1 MSPARRRLLQR
12 IGLGALSVGIVAA
25 TFFYFLPTVANY
37 RDVWGVVQQLSWA
50 WIVVLVGAAVLNVA
64 TFAPPW
70 MVALPGLSFVQAT
83 VVTQV
88 STALSLV
95 VPAGMAAGV
104 ATSFAMLRSWRFATR
119 RVTRAVTLTG
129 LWNQLLN
136 LSFPI
141 VAIFLLTISGGD
153 AAVLAVAAFVGAAV
167 LGVVVAGLVVVL
179 LSERLAGDIGDL
191 AARLTTW
198 ALGKVRR
205 GPVAWGG
212 PSFERFRRDA
222 GELLR
227 QRWHAL
233 TAASL
238 AGSLSVFLVL
248 VLSLRALDVPA
259 SEVSLVEAFA
269 AWSLVRLIG
278 TIPITP
284 GGIGIIELG
293 LTGAL
298 IGFGG
303 GNAGVVAAVLVYRFL
318 TMVPTLLVGLGA
330 AFTWRRHRGTVVD
343 TDGDK
348 SAQAEEP
355 PETPDRPLPPDHPVG
370 TM

>member
-1 MSPARRRLLQR
+1 LLQR
-12 IGLGALSVGIVAA
+12 IALGALSVGVIAA
-25 TFFYFLPTVANY
+25 TFLYFLPTVANY
-37 RDVWGVVQQLSWA
+37 RDVWDVVQELSWG
-50 WIVVLVGAAVLNVA
+50 WIAVLAGAAVLNVA

-88 STALSLV
+88 STALSIV
-95 VPAGMAAGV
+95 VPAGLAAGM
-104 ATSFAMLRSWRFATR
+104 ATSFGMLRSWGFATR
-119 RVTRAVTLTG
+119 HVTRAVTLTG
-129 LWNQLLN
+129 LWNQFLN
-136 LSFPI
+136 LSFPV
-141 VAIFLLTISGGD
+141 VAIFLLTVSGGD

-167 LGVVVAGLVVVL
+167 LGVVVAAFIVVL
-179 LSERLAGDIGDL
+179 VSDRLARDVGEL
-191 AARLTTW
+191 AARLTSW
-198 ALGKVRR
+198 ALAKVRR
-205 GPVAWGG
+205 GPVTWGG
-212 PSFERFRRDA
+212 PSFERFRSDA

-227 QRWHAL
+227 RRWHAL

-259 SEVSLVEAFA
+259 SEVSIVEAFA
-269 AWSLVRLIG
+269 AWSLVRIVG

-284 GGIGIIELG
+284 GGIGVVELG

-318 TMVPTLLVGLGA
+318 TIVPTLLVGLGA
-330 AFTWRRHRGTVVD
+330 AATWRRHRRTAVD
-343 TDGDK
+343 EAPT
-348 SAQAEEP
+348 
-355 PETPDRPLPPDHPVG
+355 PDHPVG

>member
-1 MSPARRRLLQR
+1 MSPARRRSLQR
-12 IGLGALSVGIVAA
+12 IALGALSVGVIAA
-25 TFFYFLPTVANY
+25 TFFYFLPTVADY
-37 RDVWGVVQQLSWA
+37 RDVWDVVQELSWG
-50 WIVVLVGAAVLNVA
+50 WILVLAAAAILNVA

-88 STALSLV
+88 STALSIV
-95 VPAGMAAGV
+95 VPAGLAAGM
-104 ATSFAMLRSWRFATR
+104 ATSFGMLRSWGFATR

-129 LWNQLLN
+129 LWNQFLN

-141 VAIFLLTISGGD
+141 IAIFLLTISGEN

-167 LGVVVAGLVVVL
+167 LGVAVAAFVVVL
-179 LSERLAGDIGDL
+179 VSDRLARDIGEL
-191 AARLTTW
+191 AARLTSW
-198 ALGKVRR
+198 ALGKVHRD
-205 GPVAWGG
+205 PVTWGG
-212 PSFERFRRDA
+212 SSFERFRSDA
-222 GELLR
+222 GELLHR
-227 QRWHAL
+227 RWHAL

-269 AWSLVRLIG
+269 AWSLVRIIG

-284 GGIGIIELG
+284 GGIGVVELG

-330 AFTWRRHRGTVVD
+330 AATWRRHRRAVVD
-343 TDGDK
+343 
-348 SAQAEEP
+348 QAP
-355 PETPDRPLPPDHPVG
+355 TPDHPVG

>member
-12 IGLGALSVGIVAA
+12 IALGALSVGVIAA
-25 TFFYFLPTVANY
+25 TFLYFLPTVANY
-37 RDVWGVVQQLSWA
+37 RDVWDVVQELSWG
-50 WIVVLVGAAVLNVA
+50 WIAVLAGAAVLNVA

-88 STALSLV
+88 STALSIV
-95 VPAGMAAGV
+95 VPAGLAAGM
-104 ATSFAMLRSWRFATR
+104 ATSFGMLRSWGFATR
-119 RVTRAVTLTG
+119 HVTRAVTLTG
-129 LWNQLLN
+129 LWNQFLN
-136 LSFPI
+136 LSFPV
-141 VAIFLLTISGGD
+141 VAIFLLTVSGGD

-167 LGVVVAGLVVVL
+167 LGVVVAAFIVVL
-179 LSERLAGDIGDL
+179 VSDRLARDVGEL
-191 AARLTTW
+191 AARLTSW
-198 ALGKVRR
+198 ALAKVRR
-205 GPVAWGG
+205 GPVTWGG
-212 PSFERFRRDA
+212 PSFERFRSDA

-227 QRWHAL
+227 RRWHAL

-259 SEVSLVEAFA
+259 SEVSIVEAFA
-269 AWSLVRLIG
+269 AWSLVRIVG

-284 GGIGIIELG
+284 GGIGVIELG

-318 TMVPTLLVGLGA
+318 TIVPTLLVGLGA
-330 AFTWRRHRGTVVD
+330 AATWRRHRRAAVD
-343 TDGDK
+343 EAPT
-348 SAQAEEP
+348 
-355 PETPDRPLPPDHPVG
+355 PDHPVG